1 MKHEGEAGVW
11 SGSSIHN
18 GKGGFM
24 IFYTS
29 IYEHPSAPNIE
40 VPVFFPLQ
48 GKWVLITT
56 PPGLGEWVIGEF
68 EPSTGV
74 FSPEEKGT
82 MD

>member
-1 MKHEGEAGVW
+1 
-11 SGSSIHN
+11 
-18 GKGGFM
+18 M